1 MRWIPNA
8 GPITQAE
15 LVEAIAN
22 VEWEA
27 GGRATSGAVRVAV
40 EMWKAND
47 SHP

>member
-27 GGRATSGAVRVAV
+27 GGRAVRVAV
-40 EMWKAND
+40 VMWKAND